1 MPNVGNIS
9 SVVQQY
15 ISPTANVV
23 ITSVG
28 NTPCNIYSMHNA
40 SISALP
46 STSVTT
52 CNSMT
57 AVPSVCTS
65 TSHSGVS
72 SVPSVGTFLSAPS
85 VPNMDT
91 TYMGMSSA
99 SVIAPHGISQKTAEQ
114 TVTGQYVDLSEF
126 LPPLASSN
134 IMNKTELEPYL
145 DGSENLSYR
154 PKKSKRKIHNFDN
167 WVEAWSH
174 YEKLVIKYVGVG
186 CHEAFVDYHLFM
198 AECNKKYSCS
208 WYCIAMYDFK
218 HRVKLANS
226 TTLFDRLQFDKVNM
240 DLFPTIL
247 DSTAIQP
254 NTASLW
260 PCECQGVSLSR

>member
-1 MPNVGNIS
+1 MGQQVISSNVSTVPCVSACSVGQQNIS
-9 SVVQQY
+9 PNLNFAAMPILVSISCIGQQY
-15 ISPTANVV
+15 ISPTVNVG

-28 NTPCNIYSMHNA
+28 NTPYNIYSMHNA

-46 STSVTT
+46 STCVTA
-52 CNSMT
+52 CNSMP

-65 TSHSGVS
+65 TSDSGVS

-91 TYMGMSSA
+91 TYMGMSSE
-99 SVIAPHGISQKTAEQ
+99 SVITPHGISQKTEEQ

-126 LPPLASSN
+126 LPSFASSN

-154 PKKSKRKIHNFDN
+154 TKKSKRKINNFDD

-174 YEKLVIKYVGVG
+174 YEKLVIKYIGVG
-186 CHEAFVDYHLFM
+186 CHKAFVV
-198 AECNKKYSCS
+198 ECNKRYS

-226 TTLFDRLQFDKVNM
+226 
-240 DLFPTIL
+240 PTIC
-247 DSTAIQP
+247 D
-254 NTASLW
+254 
-260 PCECQGVSLSR
+260 